1 MAGGDT
7 SRIRLGIL
15 MIEAGLIAREELE
28 ECLRMARETGLPVGR
43 ILLVTGKTTENV
55 LQAAVQAQSLLK
67 DGIID
72 LKTAY
77 RGLQLVAN
85 DRKSFD
91 SALTQLDVE
100 IDDVKVNKL
109 GQLLIASN
117 FVTEEQLELALAD
130 SASTGL
136 PFGRMLVLNGVLTEA
151 QLAATLNAQILVR
164 DEKITIDQAVDG
176 LKQARRRQIAVE
188 VPLMEK
194 GFYKVQPRDSIR
206 LGELLSLAGLISEQQ
221 LLNAVEQGLVSQ
233 KALGQVLI
241 ESNLVPEETLKV
253 ALQLQDLVS
262 KGTLK
267 PMQASQVLVQVNETG
282 MSITDAVRL
291 IEKAAN
297 NDSANV
303 SLKDFLMTVKT
314 VTQDDIQSAF
324 DVSVNNNQILGRM
337 LLLAGIIDESTL
349 QAAMRL
355 TFLVRGGLLTM
366 DQAQTAF
373 DYSQRHRA
381 TIDEALQE
389 LSLMQPANKPEG

>member
-77 RGLQLVAN
+77 KGLQLVAN
-85 DRKSFD
+85 DKKSFD

-100 IDDVKVNKL
+100 IDEVKVNKL

-136 PFGRMLVLNGVLTEA
+136 PFGRMLVLNGVITEA

-194 GFYKVQPRDSIR
+194 GFYKVQARDSIR
-206 LGELLSLAGLISEQQ
+206 LGELLSLAGLLSEQQ

-282 MSITDAVRL
+282 MSISDAVRL

-355 TFLVRGGLLTM
+355 TFLVKGGLLSM
-366 DQAQTAF
+366 EQAQTAF

-389 LSLMQPANKPEG
+389 LNLMQPPNKS